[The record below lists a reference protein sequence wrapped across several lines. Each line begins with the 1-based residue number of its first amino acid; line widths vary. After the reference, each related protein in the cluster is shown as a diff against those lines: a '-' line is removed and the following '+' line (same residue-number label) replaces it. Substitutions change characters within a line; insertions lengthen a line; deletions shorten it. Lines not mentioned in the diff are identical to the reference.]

1 MSENLDKYKTTTAG
15 VTQGNVRPKR
25 KSKKSNKNDIKEN
38 QSVVTDSTVTS
49 KTSINY
55 EKEKRHLSVV
65 DTNRGGSHSSTGDL
79 DDSVFTGDTK
89 SRLVSLASSV
99 IKHKRNV
106 SKKKEISFTLV
117 TDNQSF
123 PLTSVIAESGPPST
137 VKPFLPSSTLP
148 VISPL
153 PKGVINIELYE
164 EEIEYG
170 AEMFAYLKE
179 KEVKVVLNCGYLE
192 DGSTTSDMR
201 AVLVDWLIQVQHYLK
216 LSQQTLYIS
225 ISLLD
230 TVLSLRDVET
240 DKLQLVGISA
250 VYLGSKM
257 EEYYPA
263 DIKKLIHLTENSYI
277 EEDVF
282 NMEIVLLSVL
292 QFQVYP
298 PTPADFLTRIIIA
311 ALRSSSPDFHKCCY
325 YLLDSH
331 LPLSSHPTHP
341 PSFLAAVSVFTVSLL
356 YYTAANVETEESNL
370 ELDLLWTPSLEYYSG
385 YQGKQVRRG
394 YI

>member
-1 MSENLDKYKTTTAG
+1 MSDNLEKYKTTTAG
-15 VTQGNVRPKR
+15 VTQGNARPKR
-25 KSKKSNKNDIKEN
+25 KSKKSNKNEIKEN
-38 QSVVTDSTVTS
+38 QSVVTN
-49 KTSINY
+49 KTSITY

-89 SRLVSLASSV
+89 SRLGSLASSV
-99 IKHKRNV
+99 IKHKRNL
-106 SKKKEISFTLV
+106 SKKNESSVTLV
-117 TDNQSF
+117 TEEESF
-123 PLTSVIAESGPPST
+123 PLTNAIAESGPPSN
-137 VKPFLPSSTLP
+137 VKPFLPSSTLS
-148 VISPL
+148 VISLL
-153 PKGVINIELYE
+153 PKGVINIELLE
-164 EEIEYG
+164 EKVEYG
-170 AEMFAYLKE
+170 SEMFAYLKE
-179 KEVKVVLNCGYLE
+179 REAKFVLNSGYLE

-225 ISLLD
+225 ISILD

-277 EEDVF
+277 EEDVC

-292 QFQVYP
+292 QFQVYL

-341 PSFLAAVSVFTVSLL
+341 PSYLAAVSVFTVSLL
-356 YYTAANVETEESNL
+356 YYTAANIETEESKL
-370 ELDLLWTPSLEYYSG
+370 ELDLLWTPTLEYYSG
-385 YQGKQVRRG
+385 YQGKQVCRRN
-394 YI
+394 ILINP

>member
-1 MSENLDKYKTTTAG
+1 MG
-15 VTQGNVRPKR
+15 
-25 KSKKSNKNDIKEN
+25 
-38 QSVVTDSTVTS
+38 
-49 KTSINY
+49 
-55 EKEKRHLSVV
+55 
-65 DTNRGGSHSSTGDL
+65 TGDL
-79 DDSVFTGDTK
+79 DDSVFTGDTN
-89 SRLVSLASSV
+89 SRLGSLASSV
-99 IKHKRNV
+99 IKNKRNV
-106 SKKKEISFTLV
+106 SKKRESSVTLV
-117 TDNQSF
+117 TDEESF
-123 PLTSVIAESGPPST
+123 PLTNAIAESGSPSN

-148 VISPL
+148 VISLL

-164 EEIEYG
+164 EEVGYG
-170 AEMFAYLKE
+170 SEMFAYLKE
-179 KEVKVVLNCGYLE
+179 REAKFVLSSGYLE
-192 DGSTTSDMR
+192 DGSTTSEMR

-225 ISLLD
+225 ISILD

-292 QFQVYP
+292 QFQVYL

-311 ALRSSSPDFHKCCY
+311 ALRSSSLDFYKCCY

-331 LPLSSHPTHP
+331 LPLTSHPTHP
-341 PSFLAAVSVFTVSLL
+341 PSYLAAVSVFTVSLL
-356 YYTAANVETEESNL
+356 YYTAANIEREESKL
-370 ELDLLWTPSLEYYSG
+370 ELDLLWTPTLEYYSG
-385 YQGKQVRRG
+385 YQGKQMLPTSLSMLHQVTSTKLTGARTKYQSKSQHGRIAMSSYFLDNTVSRARNYLKG
-394 YI
+394 LLKSHL